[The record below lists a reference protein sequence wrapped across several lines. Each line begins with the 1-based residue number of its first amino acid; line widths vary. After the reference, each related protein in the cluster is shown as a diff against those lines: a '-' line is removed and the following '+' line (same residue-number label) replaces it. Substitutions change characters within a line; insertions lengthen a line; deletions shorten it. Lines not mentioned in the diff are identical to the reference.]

1 MNDKIDTVMEA
12 AKATPPASILG
23 LTLAGVPLDQWV
35 IMGSALLI
43 ALQIFFLLR
52 EKVYLPWKAKR
63 NGI

>member
-1 MNDKIDTVMEA
+1 MSNKIEPIVEA
-12 AKATPPASILG
+12 VKATPPASILG
-23 LTLAGVPLDQWV
+23 LTLMGVPLDQWV

-52 EKVYLPWKAKR
+52 EKVYLPWKAKH